1 MNYTQAVEWIHARPR
16 MPKKSGLEKMRDLL
30 EKLGNPQD
38 SLRFIHVAGTNGKGS
53 TVTMCAS
60 VLQQAGYKVGANISP
75 YVLEFRERFQVNG
88 VMIGEEEFA
97 ELASLVK
104 NASEELEEPVL
115 EFEAVTAVA
124 FLYFM
129 KSNCDIVC
137 LETGLGGR
145 LDATNVIKKPLVA
158 CIMRIGLD
166 HTEILGDTLEKI
178 AAEKCGII
186 KEGGVV
192 VTYPTQPPQVMQ
204 VITQKVEQMHST
216 LILPEV
222 DDIHFFKGSAFE
234 NRIDYGGYYINLP
247 FLGKHQA
254 YNASVVVE
262 TMLALEQFGFTISD
276 EDIIAGIENATFP
289 ARIEIVSK
297 SPLVILDGAHNE
309 DSVQALTETLQLAGV
324 KNLSLVFGGLK
335 DKDITEILCLLSPY
349 VSKLYAVTV
358 ESPRAMPAREIT
370 ERASRYISQAFVK
383 ESIEEAIQ
391 EARAQKNSGVLICG
405 SLYLASQAREILKAE
420 GYFENE

>member
-16 MPKKSGLEKMRDLL
+16 MQKKNGLQKMEALL
-30 EKLGNPQD
+30 KKLENPQD
-38 SLRFIHVAGTNGKGS
+38 TLRFIHVAGTNGKGS

-60 VLQQAGYKVGANISP
+60 ILRQAGYKVGVNISP
-75 YVLEFRERFQVNG
+75 YVLEFRERFQING
-88 VMIGEEEFA
+88 EMISEEEFA
-97 ELASLVK
+97 ELASVVRR
-104 NASEELEEPVL
+104 ASEALEEPVL

-124 FLYFM
+124 FLYFA
-129 KSNCDIVC
+129 KNNCDIVC

-145 LDATNVIKKPLVA
+145 LDSTNVIQKPLVA

-192 VTYPTQPPQVMQ
+192 VSYPAQPPRAMQ
-204 VITQKVEQMHST
+204 VINKKVKQMHGT
-216 LILPEV
+216 LLLPDV
-222 DDIHFFKGSAFE
+222 DDVHFFKGSSFE

-262 TMLALEQFGFTISD
+262 TMLALEEFGFTISD
-276 EDIIAGIENATFP
+276 DDIITGLEKATFP

-297 SPLVILDGAHNE
+297 DPLVILDGSHNE
-309 DSVQALTETLQLAGV
+309 DSVQALAETLQLTGV

-335 DKDITEILCLLSPY
+335 DKDIEEILCLLTPY
-349 VSKLYAVTV
+349 VSRLYAVTV
-358 ESPRAMPAREIT
+358 DSPRAMPAREIA
-370 ERASRYISQAFVK
+370 EKANRYISQAFVK

-391 EARAQKNSGVLICG
+391 EAKAQKNSGVLICG

-420 GYFENE
+420 GYFEK